1 MSPPAPRAFDKE
13 KAHDWLGSY
22 IFDYRVNR
30 GRSWI
35 QRYRWR
41 FGQYRLDTVCCRPCT
56 GRVDVPDRAS
66 TEDIATSL
74 ATTSPLAHQITI
86 GKTLRELAMKIH
98 TLLLATIVAV
108 FGLAGCD
115 NDDGPAE
122 KAGQA
127 VDNAGQEL
135 KDAANDV
142 GNAVED
148 ACEDVKE
155 GVDAEDTDC

>member
-1 MSPPAPRAFDKE
+1 
-13 KAHDWLGSY
+13 
-22 IFDYRVNR
+22 
-30 GRSWI
+30 
-35 QRYRWR
+35 
-41 FGQYRLDTVCCRPCT
+41 
-56 GRVDVPDRAS
+56 
-66 TEDIATSL
+66 
-74 ATTSPLAHQITI
+74 
-86 GKTLRELAMKIH
+86 MKIH

-127 VDNAGQEL
+127 VDNAGQEI
-135 KDAANDV
+135 KDAASDV